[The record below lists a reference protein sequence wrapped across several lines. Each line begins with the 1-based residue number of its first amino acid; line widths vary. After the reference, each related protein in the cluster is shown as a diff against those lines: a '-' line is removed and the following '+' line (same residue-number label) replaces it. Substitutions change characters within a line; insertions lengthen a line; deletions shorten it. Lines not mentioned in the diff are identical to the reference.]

1 MDTVQ
6 QLRLLYILVIVTAF
20 AFGYRV
26 FRLSPNKPINLFGAL
41 TLVFTGFL
49 AMVEHEIALAQSS
62 REVMILDKWHTV
74 TVILLIIMANMTGR
88 LAHTTSKPSRRLL
101 LNIAMALLIL
111 SGMAM
116 FYPIIFEN
124 EAIIYNFKMLNE
136 IWTYN
141 VRQVGFWA
149 VFYEVWFI
157 AAVIFISLSFFR
169 SYWRSQSVR
178 EKQARFIIFL
188 MFSIIPSFLLYEFI
202 IYPDEEVTGSYQ
214 VSPLLIICNLGIN
227 YFFTDFRLFRIKP
240 ASAVDNLLNSLDSLV
255 LILNKSL
262 EIKFFN
268 ESFRKEVG
276 ANGIQKLIDIHIEDL
291 LKRLRVDMNDIRLS
305 RIPDLKKGQQ
315 LKTEIKVLTEKQERF
330 FLVVI
335 SPVYNDFN
343 FRTGYV
349 IVCNE
354 MTERIQY
361 EKELQA
367 YNQELEVSN
376 QELERFAY
384 IASHDLKG
392 PLRAINSFIN
402 LIDREIQPLQ
412 NKKLNKYLRFV
423 SDGTL
428 QMNTL
433 IKEVLEFSTLNKK
446 KELEN
451 TNVNLND
458 TLEQITESLQIKY
471 EQPIK
476 IQFDQMPVLTGNPSL
491 FFQLFFNLIENGL
504 KYNKAALP
512 QVWIKVFETTDYFE
526 FQVKDNGIGID
537 PKHQQQVFEMFSRL
551 HHQSAFQGTGIGL
564 AICKKVVHLYH
575 GTIRIESELEKGTT
589 VFFTIRK

>member
-1 MDTVQ
+1 
-6 QLRLLYILVIVTAF
+6 
-20 AFGYRV
+20 
-26 FRLSPNKPINLFGAL
+26 
-41 TLVFTGFL
+41 
-49 AMVEHEIALAQSS
+49 
-62 REVMILDKWHTV
+62 
-74 TVILLIIMANMTGR
+74 
-88 LAHTTSKPSRRLL
+88 
-101 LNIAMALLIL
+101 
-111 SGMAM
+111 
-116 FYPIIFEN
+116 
-124 EAIIYNFKMLNE
+124 
-136 IWTYN
+136 
-141 VRQVGFWA
+141 
-149 VFYEVWFI
+149 
-157 AAVIFISLSFFR
+157 
-169 SYWRSQSVR
+169 
-178 EKQARFIIFL
+178 
-188 MFSIIPSFLLYEFI
+188 
-202 IYPDEEVTGSYQ
+202 
-214 VSPLLIICNLGIN
+214 
-227 YFFTDFRLFRIKP
+227 
-240 ASAVDNLLNSLDSLV
+240 
-255 LILNKSL
+255 
-262 EIKFFN
+262 
-268 ESFRKEVG
+268 
-276 ANGIQKLIDIHIEDL
+276 
-291 LKRLRVDMNDIRLS
+291 
-305 RIPDLKKGQQ
+305 
-315 LKTEIKVLTEKQERF
+315 
-330 FLVVI
+330 
-335 SPVYNDFN
+335 
-343 FRTGYV
+343 
-349 IVCNE
+349 
-354 MTERIQY
+354 
-361 EKELQA
+361 
-367 YNQELEVSN
+367 SN